1 MPPYLGKHLFRRRSW
16 NKPPWQSKHKG
27 RRVKMTDN
35 ENVASTE
42 EAQNEPVPNP
52 YNMRKSWHTEDV
64 MPKEGL
70 SADSL
75 FVPPERKTQEVT
87 EGQEEIKEKPVEK
100 SKPYSK
106 PNYKKR
112 YDDLKKHYDSKLN
125 EFRSRE
131 QELIQEATASRPEY
145 KAPKTVEELEQFK
158 AQYPDV
164 YDVVET
170 VSHLQSEAKVEELNS
185 KIAALQERES
195 AALRREAESE
205 LYNKHPDFA
214 ELRDSDEF
222 HDWAKSQPDDI
233 QAWDYNNPNNVG
245 LASRAIDLF
254 KQDMGL
260 ASNEKTQTQEKSKSS
275 SSTAAD
281 MVSTK
286 TTTIDATAEPKIWT
300 QEEIAALPMD
310 EFDRLEAEIDKALEE
325 GRVRS

>member
-125 EFRSRE
+125 EFRSRA

-145 KAPKTVEELEQFK
+145 KAPKTVEELAQFK

-222 HDWAKSQPDDI
+222 HDWAKSQPEDI
-233 QAWDYNNPNNVG
+233 QAWVYNNPNNVG

-310 EFDRLEAEIDKALEE
+310 EFDRLESEIDKALEE

>member
-1 MPPYLGKHLFRRRSW
+1 
-16 NKPPWQSKHKG
+16 
-27 RRVKMTDN
+27 MTDN

-52 YNMRKSWHTEDV
+52 YNMKKSWHTEDV

-75 FVPPERKTQEVT
+75 FVAPQPQ
-87 EGQEEIKEKPVEK
+87 QEESDQQISEEPVEK
-100 SKPYSK
+100 TKPYSQ

-131 QELIQEATASRPEY
+131 QELITEATASQPKY
-145 KAPKTVEELEQFK
+145 QAPKTVEELEQFK

-205 LYNKHPDFA
+205 LYNKHPDFS

-222 HDWAKSQPDDI
+222 HDWAKSQPEDI
-233 QAWDYNNPNNVG
+233 QAWVYNNPNNVS

-260 ASNEKTQTQEKSKSS
+260 ASNEKIQTQKKSKSS
-275 SSTAAD
+275 SSRAAD

-300 QEEIAALPMD
+300 QQEIAALPMD
-310 EFDRLEAEIDKALEE
+310 EFDRLESEIDRALEE
-325 GRVRS
+325 GRVRD

>member
-1 MPPYLGKHLFRRRSW
+1 
-16 NKPPWQSKHKG
+16 
-27 RRVKMTDN
+27 MTDN

-42 EAQNEPVPNP
+42 EAKNEPVPNP

-64 MPKEGL
+64 MPASGVD

-75 FVPPERKTQEVT
+75 FVEPRTPVQKTESEEPQETKQPVAKN
-87 EGQEEIKEKPVEK
+87 EPYKKPD
-100 SKPYSK
+100 
-106 PNYKKR
+106 YKKR
-112 YDDLKKHYDSKLN
+112 YDDLKRHYDSKLN

-185 KIAALQERES
+185 KIAFLQERES
-195 AALRREAESE
+195 AALRKEAESE

-222 HDWAKSQPDDI
+222 HDWAKSQPEDI
-233 QAWDYNNPNNVG
+233 QAWVYNNPNNVG

-254 KQDMGL
+254 KQDLGIT
-260 ASNEKTQTQEKSKSS
+260 SQEKQQAQRKSTSSGSK
-275 SSTAAD
+275 AAD

-286 TTTIDATAEPKIWT
+286 TTTIDTTAEPKIWT
-300 QEEIAALPMD
+300 QEEIANLSMD
-310 EFDRLEAEIDKALEE
+310 EFDRLEKEIDRAIEE
-325 GRVRS
+325 GRVRG

>member
-1 MPPYLGKHLFRRRSW
+1 
-16 NKPPWQSKHKG
+16 
-27 RRVKMTDN
+27 MTEN

-42 EAQNEPVPNP
+42 EAKNEPVPNP

-64 MPKEGL
+64 MPKGNVD

-75 FVPPERKTQEVT
+75 FVEPRTPVQKTESEEPQETKQVSKD
-87 EGQEEIKEKPVEK
+87 EPYKKPD
-100 SKPYSK
+100 
-106 PNYKKR
+106 YKKR
-112 YDDLKKHYDSKLN
+112 YDDLKRHYDSKLN

-145 KAPKTVEELEQFK
+145 QAPKTVEELEQFK

-185 KIAALQERES
+185 KIAVLQERES
-195 AALRREAESE
+195 AALRKEAESE

-222 HDWAKSQPDDI
+222 HDWAKSQPEDI
-233 QAWDYNNPNNVG
+233 QAWVYNNPNNVG

-254 KQDMGL
+254 KQDIGL
-260 ASNEKTQTQEKSKSS
+260 ASNEKTQAQQKSKSS

-310 EFDRLEAEIDKALEE
+310 EFDRLESEIDKALEE

>member
-1 MPPYLGKHLFRRRSW
+1 
-16 NKPPWQSKHKG
+16 
-27 RRVKMTDN
+27 MTDN

-70 SADSL
+70 TAESL
-75 FVPPERKTQEVT
+75 FVAPQPQ
-87 EGQEEIKEKPVEK
+87 QEESDQQVSEEPVEK
-100 SKPYSK
+100 TKPYAQ

-131 QELIQEATASRPEY
+131 QELINEATSSRPEY

-170 VSHLQSEAKVEELNS
+170 VSHLQSEAKVSELNS
-185 KIAALQERES
+185 KIASLQERES
-195 AALRREAESE
+195 VALRKEAEAE
-205 LYNKHPDFA
+205 LLSNHPDFA
-214 ELRDSDEF
+214 NIRESDDF
-222 HDWAKSQPDDI
+222 HQWAESQPEDI
-233 QAWDYNNPNNVG
+233 QAWVYNNPNNVR

-254 KQDMGL
+254 KQDIGL
-260 ASNEKTQTQEKSKSS
+260 ASNKKKQTSQKSRSS
-275 SSTAAD
+275 SSRAAD

-310 EFDRLEAEIDKALEE
+310 EFDRLESEIDKALEE
-325 GRVRS
+325 GRVRD

>member
-1 MPPYLGKHLFRRRSW
+1 
-16 NKPPWQSKHKG
+16 
-27 RRVKMTDN
+27 MTDN
-35 ENVASTE
+35 ENVASNE

-52 YNMRKSWHTEDV
+52 YNMKKSWHTDDV
-64 MPKEGL
+64 MPKTSQTAE
-70 SADSL
+70 SL
-75 FVPPERKTQEVT
+75 FVDPNRQV
-87 EGQEEIKEKPVEK
+87 IKEDEEVEQPEPEQK
-100 SKPYSK
+100 ATPYKK

-131 QELIQEATASRPEY
+131 QELINEATASRPEY

-170 VSHLQSEAKVEELNS
+170 VSHLSSEAKVEELNS

-205 LYNKHPDFA
+205 LYNKHPDFS

-222 HDWAKSQPDDI
+222 HDWAKSQPEDI
-233 QAWDYNNPNNVG
+233 QAWVYNNPNNVR

-260 ASNEKTQTQEKSKSS
+260 TSNEKIQAQQKSRSS
-275 SSTAAD
+275 SSRAAD

-310 EFDRLEAEIDKALEE
+310 EFDRLESEIDRALEE
-325 GRVRS
+325 GRVRD

>member
-1 MPPYLGKHLFRRRSW
+1 
-16 NKPPWQSKHKG
+16 
-27 RRVKMTDN
+27 MTEN

-52 YNMRKSWHTEDV
+52 YNARKSWHPDDV

-70 SADSL
+70 TAESL
-75 FVPPERKTQEVT
+75 FVAPQETKQVE
-87 EGQEEIKEKPVEK
+87 EGDQQVEEQEPAEKA
-100 SKPYSK
+100 KPYSQ

-125 EFRSRE
+125 EFRQRE
-131 QELIQEATASRPEY
+131 QELINEATASRPEY
-145 KAPKTVEELEQFK
+145 QAPKTVEELEQFK

-170 VSHLQSEAKVEELNS
+170 VSHLQSEAKVSELNS
-185 KIAALQERES
+185 KIASLQERES
-195 AALRREAESE
+195 VALRKEAEAE
-205 LYNKHPDFA
+205 LLSNHPDFA
-214 ELRDSDEF
+214 NIRESDDF
-222 HDWAKSQPDDI
+222 HQWAESQPEDI
-233 QAWDYNNPNNVG
+233 QAWVYNNPNNVR

-254 KQDMGL
+254 KQDIGL
-260 ASNEKTQTQEKSKSS
+260 ASQGKKQTSNKSKSS
-275 SSTAAD
+275 SSSAAD

-310 EFDRLEAEIDKALEE
+310 EFDRLESEIDKALDE
-325 GRVRS
+325 GRVRD

>member
-1 MPPYLGKHLFRRRSW
+1 
-16 NKPPWQSKHKG
+16 
-27 RRVKMTDN
+27 MTEN
-35 ENVASTE
+35 ENVASNE
-42 EAQNEPVPNP
+42 EATNEPVPNP
-52 YNMRKSWHTEDV
+52 YNMKKSWHTEDV
-64 MPKEGL
+64 MPKVGL

-75 FVPPERKTQEVT
+75 FVEPRETQ
-87 EGQEEIKEKPVEK
+87 KVEK
-100 SKPYSK
+100 GDQQVEEQEAVKKTKPYSQ

-145 KAPKTVEELEQFK
+145 TAPKTVEELEQFK

-170 VSHLQSEAKVEELNS
+170 VSHLQSDARTRELES
-185 KIAALQERES
+185 QVQAMREREA
-195 AALRREAESE
+195 AALRKEAEEE

-214 ELRDSDEF
+214 ELRDSDDF
-222 HDWAKSQPDDI
+222 HDWAKAQPEDI
-233 QAWDYNNPNNVG
+233 QAWVYNNPDNVR
-245 LASRAIDLF
+245 LASRAIDLY
-254 KQDMGL
+254 KQDMGIT
-260 ASNEKTQTQEKSKSS
+260 STQKKQTRKKSKSS
-275 SSTAAD
+275 SSKAAD

-325 GRVRS
+325 GRVRG